1 MNNSEQK
8 KLKCVGMIM
17 DGNRRWAKEHKLS
30 SLKGH
35 TKGYEKLK
43 EFVSWSKELGIKNVI
58 VYAFSLENWKR
69 SEKEVSYLLDLFRK
83 IVKEFFDSMEK
94 EKIKIK
100 FFGDISSFPKDLK
113 DNIINLEKK
122 TEKYKDFNLFIALSY
137 GGRQEI
143 LSAVKGAVRDSKGKK
158 INLTEGNF
166 SDYMWSKGMPDPDI
180 IIRTGGEMRLSN
192 FLPWQSVYSELF
204 FTETYWPDFSRKEYQ
219 NIISSYNKRERRFG
233 K

>member
-1 MNNSEQK
+1 MKRSNK
-8 KLKCVGMIM
+8 KEPKCIGVIM

-43 EFVSWSKELGIKNVI
+43 ELVSWSKELGVENVI
-58 VYAFSLENWKR
+58 VYAFSTENWKR

-83 IVKEFFDSMEK
+83 IVKEFFESVEK
-94 EKIKIK
+94 EKIKIR
-100 FFGDISSFPKDLK
+100 FFGDISSFPKDLR
-113 DNIINLEKK
+113 DNIKNLEKK
-122 TEKYKDFNLFIALSY
+122 TEKYKDLNLFIALSY
-137 GGRQEI
+137 SGRVEI
-143 LSAVKGAVRDSKGKK
+143 LNAVKNLLKESKNKK
-158 INLTEGNF
+158 INLTEKNF

-204 FTETYWPDFSRKEYQ
+204 FTRTYWPDFSEKEYKD
-219 NIISSYNKRERRFG
+219 IVSSYYERERRFG